1 MSDDFTGVIL
11 GNKYEIEA
19 VLGSGGMGLVFLA
32 QDHTLRRH
40 VAIKIIRPEYAHKA
54 RVAGAFVHEAQTLA
68 YLEHPYILRVYDFGI
83 EPWNDQKLFYLVMS
97 YAPGGTLTDRLALAP
112 ATLDETLQI
121 LQQVC
126 EALDYAHAHN
136 VIHLD
141 LKPLNILFDRQGNI
155 QVADFGIA
163 QLLANTDRI
172 KVDTGLGTRNYMPP
186 EQMIGGEV
194 GPFSDIYAIGL
205 LLHELLT
212 GDLPPRRF
220 DRGTVTLTIDAAIPA
235 PIRAIIARATQN
247 DPDLRYSSAGDLFND
262 LLSSL
267 NTPRQPV
274 PAQRHTPQ
282 AVRHDEARRMD
293 AAMPSRTAVDQPTE
307 VWVQICLPGSPGFRD
322 DLPQITK
329 AGDVITQ
336 QDVQAGKLT
345 VSFPI
350 DPQTGR
356 PSPIRI
362 AVEVKAPDF
371 ALDEPR
377 QEILLLSSKDSAKLL
392 FSLRPIHARKR
403 SLVHVTARQYLSDG
417 SIVTVGAAALTTS
430 IAPTGVR
437 LAAHLAWSMISFPLA
452 AIMVRQQVPQ
462 EGTTD
467 LGRVPETVNLREPS
481 SIGTPTDDVVTEAS
495 NILAAS
501 SAEHTTLDVSTGQR
515 PASRRFWS
523 QGQRLAGGAL
533 ALAALILVGLLA
545 SSLSTSRNEQDNSGM
560 FGAAASEPR
569 SDSADVALAETEI
582 ANLPG
587 RTGWTEIRVMPDCT
601 TSAAF
606 SPTSARLACL
616 DATNTLRV
624 WDLNTFTQLSSL
636 VLPYPAQQVA
646 FRSENEPLVL
656 SQDENGLRLWN
667 PQTGTT
673 IFELGIQVGHATVAG
688 TRLAVYDTGSEQM
701 RQWDYLTGVEFPP
714 IKTSDVR
721 ALALGPE
728 DTTLA
733 VVNETGV
740 QLWQADQTSP
750 LTIHVQVDHVALTS
764 QGSMVATGQSDGVIR
779 WWDGHTGELMAETPT
794 GIAMSTMAL
803 SPDGSLL
810 SITGRDGSH
819 LWSVDLNR

>member
-32 QDHTLRRH
+32 QDHTLRRK

-68 YLEHPYILRVYDFGI
+68 LLEHPYILRVYDFGI
-83 EPWNDQKLFYLVMS
+83 QTWNDQRLFYLVMS
-97 YAPGGTLTDRLALAP
+97 YAPGGTLTDRLKLAP
-112 ATLDETLQI
+112 ATLDEALQI

-163 QLLANTDRI
+163 QLLENTDRV

-212 GDLPPRRF
+212 GDLPPRSF
-220 DRGTVTLTIDAAIPA
+220 DQGGIALTIDMAIPS
-235 PIRAIIARATQN
+235 PIRAVIAKATQN
-247 DPDLRYSSAGDLFND
+247 DPDLRYRSGGELFDDLV
-262 LLSSL
+262 STL

-274 PAQRHTPQ
+274 PAQRHTSQP
-282 AVRHDEARRMD
+282 VRHDEARRMD

-322 DLPQITK
+322 DLPQFTK
-329 AGDVITQ
+329 AGDAITQ

-356 PSPIRI
+356 PAPIRI

-371 ALDEPR
+371 SLDEPR
-377 QEILLLSSKDSAKLL
+377 QEILLLSNKDSAKLL
-392 FSLRPIHARKR
+392 FSLLPIHARKR
-403 SLVHVTARQYLSDG
+403 SLVHVTARQYLLDG

-430 IAPTGVR
+430 IAPTGMR

-462 EGTTD
+462 EETNESA
-467 LGRVPETVNLREPS
+467 LVPETIHLHESS
-481 SIGTPTDDVVTEAS
+481 SIGAPSDDFVTEAS
-495 NILAAS
+495 NLLAAS
-501 SAEHTTLDVSTGQR
+501 SAERTTLDISTGER
-515 PASRRFWS
+515 ATPRRFWS
-523 QGQRLAGGAL
+523 QSQRLAGGAL
-533 ALAALILVGLLA
+533 ALAVLLLVGLLA
-545 SSLSTSRNEQDNSGM
+545 SSLSSRNEQADTGL
-560 FGAAASEPR
+560 FGAAASESR
-569 SDSADVALAETEI
+569 SEQAAMAPTQTEI
-582 ANLPG
+582 VSLPG
-587 RTGWTEIRVMPDCT
+587 RARWTEIRVMPECM
-601 TSAAF
+601 AGVAF
-606 SPTSARLACL
+606 SPNSDLLACL
-616 DATNTLRV
+616 DAAHTLQV
-624 WDLNTFTQLSSL
+624 WDLNTFTLLSSL
-636 VLPYPAQQVA
+636 ALPYPAQQVA
-646 FRSENEPLVL
+646 FRSDGEPLVL
-656 SQDENGLRLWN
+656 SQDETGLRLWS
-667 PQTGTT
+667 PQTGAAV
-673 IFELGIQVGHATVAG
+673 FELGSQVDHATFAG
-688 TRLAVYDTGSEQM
+688 TRLAVYDASSEQV

-714 IKTSDVR
+714 VKTSDVR
-721 ALALGPE
+721 ALALSPE
-728 DTTLA
+728 GTALA
-733 VVNETGV
+733 VVNENGI
-740 QLWQADQTSP
+740 QLWQADQTNP
-750 LTIHVQVDHVALTS
+750 LTIPVRVDHVVLSAH
-764 QGSMVATGQSDGVIR
+764 GDIVVTGQSDGLIR
-779 WWDGHTGELMAETPT
+779 WWDGHTGALIAEEPT
-794 GIAMSTMAL
+794 GIVMSEIAL
-803 SPDGSLL
+803 GADGSLL
-810 SITGRDGSH
+810 SITGQDGSH
-819 LWSVDLNR
+819 IWRVNLNR